1 VEASF
6 DTGGLITAA
15 LNEGKPAPIDV
26 QVTGNNLATLREI
39 AERLRDTI
47 RTVAFT
53 RDVRILQRLDQPT
66 KDVNIDR
73 IRAAELGVEPV
84 DAIRNIVSALNSS
97 ATYEKAFWIDER
109 NGNHYYV
116 GVTYPR
122 HRIDDINV
130 LGDVTVSSVLHDKAV
145 PFRNFSEVSDSRN
158 PVEINHF
165 NLQRAFNVY
174 ATVDGADIGT
184 VSAEIRALVDA
195 MDFPAGYKVTFE
207 GEVAQMERS
216 LGDLGRGLL
225 LAIVLAFLIIV
236 PLFRSFRQ
244 PLIIILAFPIGLSG
258 VVGALWITGM
268 PMSIQAMMGTMMMI
282 GISVS
287 YGNLLV
293 DRVNALVAGGL
304 AQGPAIVQ
312 GAGDRFR
319 PILMTAATTVFGLL
333 PTALSR
339 SAGAEANVPLAL
351 TVIGGTLAAVYIT
364 LFILPALYQLLAGT
378 SSSTS
383 SSSSTS

>member
-1 VEASF
+1 
-6 DTGGLITAA
+6 
-15 LNEGKPAPIDV
+15 
-26 QVTGNNLATLREI
+26 
-39 AERLRDTI
+39 
-47 RTVAFT
+47 
-53 RDVRILQRLDQPT
+53 
-66 KDVNIDR
+66 
-73 IRAAELGVEPV
+73 
-84 DAIRNIVSALNSS
+84 
-97 ATYEKAFWIDER
+97 
-109 NGNHYYV
+109 
-116 GVTYPR
+116 
-122 HRIDDINV
+122 
-130 LGDVTVSSVLHDKAV
+130 
-145 PFRNFSEVSDSRN
+145 
-158 PVEINHF
+158 
-165 NLQRAFNVY
+165 
-174 ATVDGADIGT
+174 
-184 VSAEIRALVDA
+184 
-195 MDFPAGYKVTFE
+195 MDCPAGYKVTFE

-216 LGDLGRGLL
+216 LGDLGRGML

-383 SSSSTS
+383 SSTS